1 MAIISKE
8 DINNMYPNT
17 FKYMFIK
24 TKDDESVTYIGII
37 NLMDNL
43 IKEISDIKDI
53 ESKVLLIDNFIKLY
67 KTYQIYNKGGGSNE

>member
-1 MAIISKE
+1 MATITKE

-17 FKYMFIK
+17 FKHMFIK
-24 TKDDESVTYIGII
+24 TKDDNITYMGII

-43 IKEISDIKDI
+43 IKEISNIKDI

-67 KTYQIYNKGGGSNE
+67 KIYQIYNKGGGSNE